1 MKKKRIAIYAALI
14 LVFAI
19 ACMAHI
25 IPGLRARAYD
35 YAAAEIGTATLADEG
50 DTVFIRMAKFTFG
63 EGDDAEEINAPG
75 FAVANAAAGENPAEG
90 IDLTVLTPITPEA
103 PLTGTLDKNV
113 YVCGGY
119 ETDLYLGDL
128 TLAEGRKI
136 YTDGA
141 GLNFLGGK
149 LTAPAIETAGS
160 IAVGSADVTVNSDLT
175 GFQGI
180 LLFVSRTGYPG
191 YKGYDTPASL
201 TVNGSVRNTGSY
213 QSAAIAVNYGGTM
226 TVTGDVYTEYPVVIV
241 SDADHA
247 RSAFN
252 VGGSLTVKN
261 SPWWGLQLVYADAVI
276 GGDVKVD
283 NYVNLNNDS
292 ALQAKS
298 VTAYLLSATGNSTFT
313 VEEDVTL
320 SNFLDCNCSSGA
332 QAYSVGGK
340 LKCGVFSVVGPGA
353 SNKCSLYVGG
363 DIEAGQ
369 FYMKNAVLDA
379 DGDVKKT
386 QEHGG
391 AFCFDTCEVD
401 VAENVYGSNF
411 DLYCCDV
418 TVHGDLT
425 APGARYGNYAWQIDF
440 TPIRNSKLTVEGNAA
455 AFQLNPMNQSDVTI
469 NGTLTQDGLLTL
481 ETGATLTLKSDF
493 STTTDVGI
501 NSGSHFIAEKDLTT
515 NNALFSLNNG
525 SDLTVGGDMKTNRD
539 FGINQASIVSVGGNL
554 TTNNAL
560 FSVVQSSNV
569 TVTGAMTTNA
579 PMGLDGGKLTANSFT
594 NNSYIALNSG
604 SEITVEN
611 DFTANDQVGVN
622 SASSFTVEGNMIS
635 NTSLVNVRDSSTL
648 LVKKD
653 FTISERGNGFDS
665 QGSGTVVTVNGNF
678 NNNGGNLCN
687 AIDSGVL
694 NVLGD
699 VTGNGWIGV
708 VNGGNLNVT
717 GDFTQSH
724 GFWPTKNAVVNI
736 GGNAECGENMEA
748 TDGSSVTIGG
758 DVHAQFIGSISGSPY
773 QAPST
778 VKIGGS
784 AVCDK
789 FFNVHEGSTMEID
802 GDFTYNEARDRLEG
816 TLTVGG
822 DFTNK
827 ATRDSVFKD
836 DGLLVTGQLNVGGD
850 VNLNNL
856 ILNDNGEADNL
867 NVAGRINAYRKADVI
882 RTVDGAYVI
891 EDRNVTEANP
901 NATSYFYTV
910 PYNQQTAAFTI
921 DGETYAI
928 DVRSHDRQSYA
939 PIKVSAANAVVYELN
954 GGAFKAEA
962 VIEDSY
968 YTEIGLDLPT
978 ENDVE
983 KRVGFLYGGWYDNA
997 DFEGDAITQ
1006 IPAETVGDVTVY
1018 LKWIECD
1025 HAASTAQSTC
1035 SENAICTVCGGEIPT
1050 LPHSFTNYV
1059 PNGNVT
1065 CTVDG
1070 TKTAKCDNCDATDT
1084 IADPAPGHSF
1094 TNYVPDNN
1102 VTCTTDGTK
1111 TAKCDNCDATDT
1123 VFDVAATGHTYGAP
1137 VWSWIGTKATAYF
1150 TCEKGDDTLDVTAS
1164 VKREVLRNATKM
1176 NNGLARYTAT
1186 VVLGEETYT
1195 DSIEQEFPY
1204 VEIQHTPCPIC
1215 GSLHNGNIV
1224 DNFIG
1229 LFHHMIDIF
1238 SRILI

>member
-1 MKKKRIAIYAALI
+1 MKKKRLAIYAALI

-25 IPGLRARAYD
+25 TPGLRARAYD
-35 YAAAEIGTATLADEG
+35 YAAAEIGTATLADAG

-63 EGDDAEEINAPG
+63 EGDDAEEISAPG
-75 FAVANAAAGENPAEG
+75 FAVADAATGENPAAG

-103 PLTGTLDKNV
+103 PLTGTLDKDV

-136 YTDGA
+136 YTDGT

-175 GFQGI
+175 GFSGI
-180 LLFVSRTGYPG
+180 ILFVSHSNDEKV
-191 YKGYDTPASL
+191 KGFDTPASL
-201 TVNGSVRNTGSY
+201 TVNGNVRNTGRFWD
-213 QSAAIAVNYGGTM
+213 AAIDVAFGSAM
-226 TVTGDVYTEYPVVIV
+226 TVTGDVYTEYPVVIH
-241 SDADHA
+241 SNE
-247 RSAFN
+247 SYGKSTFN

-261 SPWWGLQLVYADAVI
+261 SPYWGFQLAYADAVI
-276 GGDVKVD
+276 GGGVNVD
-283 NYVNLNNDS
+283 YFVQLNNNS

-298 VTAYLLSATGNSTFT
+298 VTATQLAANNNSAFSI
-313 VEEDVTL
+313 EENVTL
-320 SNFLDCNCSSGA
+320 SGWLDLSCSSA
-332 QAYSVGGK
+332 PQSYSVGGK
-340 LKCGVFSVVGPGA
+340 LKCGLFNVVGPGA
-353 SNKCSLYVGG
+353 DDKCSMYVGG

-369 FYMKNAVLDA
+369 FYLRNTVLDA
-379 DGDVKKT
+379 DGDLKKT
-386 QEHGG
+386 DGG
-391 AFCFDTCEVD
+391 VFHCEASGID
-401 VAENVYGSNF
+401 VAKNVSGSNF
-411 DLYCCDV
+411 ELGSCEATIHGNV
-418 TVHGDLT
+418 TVPSGWGCSIKNSTLLIEGD
-425 APGARYGNYAWQIDF
+425 AKIHW
-440 TPIRNSKLTVEGNAA
+440 
-455 AFQLNPMNQSDVTI
+455 LNPFNLSKVTI
-469 NGTLTQDGLLTL
+469 NGTLTQDGLLSL
-481 ETGATLTLKSDF
+481 NGGSTLTLKSDF
-493 STTTDVGI
+493 STTSDVGV
-501 NSGSHFIAEKDLTT
+501 NQASHFIAEKGLTT

-525 SDLTVGGDMKTNRD
+525 SDLTVGGDMQTNRD
-539 FGINQASIVSVGGNL
+539 FGINQASGVSVGGNL

-560 FSVVQSSNV
+560 FSLNNGSDV
-569 TVTGAMTTNA
+569 TV
-579 PMGLDGGKLTANSFT
+579 GG
-594 NNSYIALNSG
+594 
-604 SEITVEN
+604 
-611 DFTANDQVGVN
+611 DFTANAQVGVN
-622 SASSFTVEGNMIS
+622 SASSFTVEGNLIS
-635 NTSLVNVRDSSTL
+635 NTSLVNVRESSAL

-678 NNNGGNLCN
+678 NNNGGGLCN

-724 GFWPTKNAVVNI
+724 GLWPTKSAVVNI
-736 GGNAECGENMEA
+736 GGNAECGEIMEA

-856 ILNDNGEADNL
+856 ILNDNGEAENL

-882 RTVDGAYVI
+882 KTVDGDYVL
-891 EDRNVTEANP
+891 DGVNVTASDP
-901 NATSYFYTV
+901 DATSYFYTV

-921 DGETYAI
+921 DGQTYAI
-928 DVRSHDRQSYA
+928 DVRSHDQQSFA
-939 PIKVSAANAVVYELN
+939 PVKVSAANAVTYELN
-954 GGAFKAEA
+954 GGAFKANA
-962 VIEDSY
+962 VIENSY

-983 KRVGFLYGGWYDNA
+983 KRVGLLYGGWYDNA

-1018 LKWIECD
+1018 LKWIECG
-1025 HAASTAQSTC
+1025 HAESTAQPTC
-1035 SENAICTVCGGEIPT
+1035 TEGAVCTVCGLT
-1050 LPHSFTNYV
+1050 LP
-1059 PNGNVT
+1059 
-1065 CTVDG
+1065 
-1070 TKTAKCDNCDATDT
+1070 AL
-1084 IADPAPGHSF
+1084 GHSF
-1094 TNYVPDNN
+1094 TNYVSNN
-1102 VTCTTDGTK
+1102 DQTCTSPATS
-1111 TAKCDNCDATDT
+1111 TAKCDRCDETDT
-1123 VFDVAATGHTYGAP
+1123 VTDAPPVPHKYRNP
-1137 VWSWIGTKATAYF
+1137 VWNWIDETHAELTLTCKWCGTPI
-1150 TCEKGDDTLDVTAS
+1150 TLTAS
-1164 VKREVLRNATKM
+1164 EEDGTITCFTEYYASPTCDGKAS
-1176 NNGLARYTAT
+1176 YTARIEFEGRIYRSTYDT
-1186 VVLGEETYT
+1186 VLKAGV
-1195 DSIEQEFPY
+1195 
-1204 VEIQHTPCPIC
+1204 TPCPKC
-1215 GSLHNGNIV
+1215 GEAHNGNVFDKLTGLIHWWQFTIK
-1224 DNFIG
+1224 DMSRRFLSHFI
-1229 LFHHMIDIF
+1229 LDMEY
-1238 SRILI
+1238 